1 MENFERELHKK
12 FQNFEVEPPHD
23 VWDAIEARLETNRS
37 PVLLPWLK
45 VAAVISLLI
54 ISAAS
59 LVYILPINQFTES
72 LAGLNIETGEYFEPI
87 EPAVLSPAL
96 LEEIPT
102 EPASYK
108 RSEESVIIADLPVIE
123 KVDPDVYPFAFTAQ
137 EIQPLSFSLTLTDL
151 PSPDYNRLS
160 FYQNLNETFET
171 ERTYDLLAQ
180 TTTLKESEGRFAL
193 SAYLVPQQSYRYQR
207 NTFSFP
213 FESLESEIFT
223 FAAGFGLS
231 YKISNRWEIEGGI
244 GYNLIGQAI
253 NDIAVFSHPSM
264 IPLYSSKGEV
274 IGSHPQSMST
284 SMGGI
289 TFQNQSFYYAD
300 IASSRIFTLKGSY
313 DENNINLLNKSSSGL
328 IQHLGY
334 LELPFILRYKII
346 DRMVSLYVK
355 SGLSANLLLTNN
367 VYLQG
372 SAFTQSIGESTGV
385 RPFNWSGMAGL
396 AFSYPLS
403 NRINLT
409 MEPTVN
415 MFLTPMGEFRN
426 MNAETYPYNFSLNL
440 GVRYNL
446 R

>member
-1 MENFERELHKK
+1 MGNFERELHEK
-12 FQNFEVEPPHD
+12 FQDFEVQPPHD
-23 VWDAIEARLETNRS
+23 IWDAIEARLETKKS
-37 PVLLPWLK
+37 LVLLPWLK
-45 VAAVISLLI
+45 AAAVISLLI

-59 LVYILPINQFTES
+59 LVYMLPTNQFAES
-72 LAGLNIETGEYFEPI
+72 LDGLNIETGEHIEPI
-87 EPAVLSPAL
+87 EPSVLRSTL
-96 LEEIPT
+96 LEET
-102 EPASYK
+102 SLESASYK
-108 RSEESVIIADLPVIE
+108 RSEESVIIADLTMLE
-123 KVDPDVYPFAFTAQ
+123 KVELDVYPALFTTQ
-137 EIQPLSFSLTLTDL
+137 EIQPLHYSLTITDL
-151 PSPDYNRLS
+151 PSPEYNRSS
-160 FYQNLNETFET
+160 FYQNLKETFTT
-171 ERTYDLLAQ
+171 ERTFDILAQ
-180 TTTLKESEGRFAL
+180 TPTQKESEGRFAF
-193 SAYLVPQQSYRYQR
+193 SAYLIPQQSYRYHR
-207 NTFSFP
+207 STLSFP

-244 GYNLIGQAI
+244 GYNLIGQAV

-264 IPLYSSKGEV
+264 IPLYSTKGEN

-289 TFQNQSFYYAD
+289 NFQNQSFYYAD
-300 IASSRIFTLKGSY
+300 LSSSRIFTLKGSY

-334 LELPFILRYKII
+334 LELPFVIRYKII
-346 DRMVSLYVK
+346 DRMISMYVK

-372 SAFTQSIGESTGV
+372 SAFTQSIGENTGLK
-385 RPFNWSGMAGL
+385 PFNWSGMAGL

-403 NRINLT
+403 NRINLS

-415 MFLTPMGEFRN
+415 MFLTPIGEFRN

-440 GVRYNL
+440 GVKYNL